1 MVLNAPT
8 MEDIERQASQRDL
21 DKQYIRDGVY
31 DMLPEL
37 LRKACNVFERKIERE
52 VFLMSA
58 LPVCATLMRGAKIV
72 TRKGPQGLNLAVWIY
87 SDAGIG
93 KGVAGM
99 ADTLLDAVKAEAMA
113 RYNDSR
119 MRYEDDLDA
128 HRTRLTLIKKQRTE
142 AIEKGQHELPPL
154 PQAPPPP
161 PREDISLPLY
171 GNVKSIRDEI
181 EQNGGQILFFDTE
194 ADSLSMSSGEYGDLR
209 IIIKQGIEN
218 EKSGQLFKT
227 TGLKEWRSYISLM
240 IAATDD
246 QLVKFI
252 KRPQDGLFSRFLFYG
267 FKDTQEWVS
276 SEPSDRPDY
285 TSQLEAMQG
294 AYASLYDRVRD
305 AAPTVHFLPEQWRDH
320 TEMFTAQKAN
330 AIETHTALAGSVHR
344 LGQFMLRIAAILTIM
359 REHRGNK
366 QMPRELTCD
375 KHSWTAARHIT
386 LRFFRGLYEAW
397 GLFQP
402 NELPTDKEGQNI
414 AYEKAHIAAANEA
427 RRLKEEGL
435 TLCQVHDS
443 LLSDKQL
450 AAFTCR
456 WSGKMSK
463 NTKKQRVSRL
473 VTFIQR

>member
-1 MVLNAPT
+1 

-240 IAATDD
+240 IGATDD

-267 FKDTQEWVS
+267 FK
-276 SEPSDRPDY
+276 
-285 TSQLEAMQG
+285 
-294 AYASLYDRVRD
+294 
-305 AAPTVHFLPEQWRDH
+305 
-320 TEMFTAQKAN
+320 
-330 AIETHTALAGSVHR
+330 
-344 LGQFMLRIAAILTIM
+344 
-359 REHRGNK
+359 
-366 QMPRELTCD
+366 
-375 KHSWTAARHIT
+375 
-386 LRFFRGLYEAW
+386 
-397 GLFQP
+397 
-402 NELPTDKEGQNI
+402 
-414 AYEKAHIAAANEA
+414 
-427 RRLKEEGL
+427 
-435 TLCQVHDS
+435 
-443 LLSDKQL
+443 
-450 AAFTCR
+450 
-456 WSGKMSK
+456 
-463 NTKKQRVSRL
+463 
-473 VTFIQR
+473 